1 MLSDLIF
8 FIIVVLSKRCFEAQF
23 AFSKT
28 RSFQEVLNDIGNRC
42 GKPMIKTVNRQN
54 TAKIMVSSEIS
65 KYILTQT
72 FW

>member
-23 AFSKT
+23 AFSET
-28 RSFQEVLNDIGNRC
+28 RSFQEMLNDIGNRC
-42 GKPMIKTVNRQN
+42 GKPIIKKTVNRQN
-54 TAKIMVSSEIS
+54 TAKIVVSSEMS

-72 FW
+72 F